1 MNKNELDLAELQLH
15 LEALRLHSEK
25 NLPPD
30 IREKLN
36 NEMEV
41 IVKKLMEVENGKY

>member
-25 NLPPD
+25 NLPSD

-36 NEMEV
+36 NEMEL
-41 IVKKLMEVENGKY
+41 IVKKLMEVENGQY

>member
-25 NLPPD
+25 DLPSD
-30 IREKLN
+30 VREKLQS
-36 NEMEV
+36 EMEF
-41 IVKKLMEVENGKY
+41 IVGKLMEVENGQY